1 MFFYYISVFSSKQYI
16 SWIIHTFYVKAGKNH
31 LVIYTKTAS
40 FFLNIKAGKRGRPF
54 FFVELTGEKD
64 YNRERVE

>member
-1 MFFYYISVFSSKQYI
+1 MFFYYISVLPSKQYI

-40 FFLNIKAGKRGRPF
+40 FFLNIKAGKRGGRSF
-54 FFVELTGEKD
+54 LLS
-64 YNRERVE
+64 